1 MTTIHLQNI
10 LLFGDGGAFNP
21 GKFYDI
27 THAVH
32 SILRYLILL
41 SIIYCVFSSWR
52 GWKKKLQ
59 FTKRPALLT
68 MSLADVQL
76 LIGIYLALVNMMNL
90 TYNLDRPRRILKAP
104 FEVRFTILE
113 HPVMMLLAIMLI
125 HIGYAKSK
133 RAATD
138 AGKYKTIFIF
148 YLIALLIILAAIP
161 WPMMNT
167 GGNWWPKF

>member
-1 MTTIHLQNI
+1 MTTILLHNI
-10 LLFGDGGAFNP
+10 LLFGDGEAFNP
-21 GKFYDI
+21 GKFYNVAL
-27 THAVH
+27 AVH
-32 SILRYLILL
+32 SIVRYLILIAML
-41 SIIYCVFSSWR
+41 YCVFNSWK
-52 GWKKKLQ
+52 GWKKNIQ

-68 MSLADVQL
+68 MTLADIQL
-76 LIGIYLALVNMMNL
+76 LFGLYLAVINIMNL

-113 HPVMMLLAIMLI
+113 HPVMMILAIALI

-138 AGKYKTIFIF
+138 AGKYKMIFIF